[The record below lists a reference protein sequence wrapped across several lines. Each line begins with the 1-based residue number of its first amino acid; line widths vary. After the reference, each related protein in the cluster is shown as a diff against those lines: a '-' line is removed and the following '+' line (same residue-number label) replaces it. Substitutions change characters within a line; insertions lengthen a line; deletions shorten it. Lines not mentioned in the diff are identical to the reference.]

1 MKTPQILARV
11 LAAALILDG
20 GLANACLHGAKGNEQ
35 TSVVNGGTRVDRIR
49 VSGGSGRIM
58 KVFVGPKGLKDG
70 SGIRGIALS
79 GEAADLHKDLATQ
92 AAAIGREG
100 QPVTRSI
107 SKGGG
112 FSFEGT
118 GVTGTLTELTAA
130 AYPDWN
136 AVVSKL
142 KVDSQG
148 ANYDAAYTRWL
159 RKIQSSGRAAYALQ
173 ADAGGGPMPMLA
185 IQINYPGGDAAEIIG
200 DKMYETAGSDEV
212 PSITWFQGMS
222 NEALEKAVGMVAT
235 SAGASKYG
243 KDFSYDIPSVGAAAL
258 RVRVWNAYDEAKKAM
273 VERPGVLWMK

>member
-1 MKTPQILARV
+1 MTTPQALARV
-11 LAAALILDG
+11 LVSALILDG

-49 VSGGSGRIM
+49 VSGGSGKIM

-79 GEAADLHKDLATQ
+79 GEAAELHKDLATY

-100 QPVTRSI
+100 RPVMRGF
-107 SKGGG
+107 SKG

-118 GVTGTLTELTAA
+118 GVTGKLTELTPA

-142 KVDSQG
+142 KIESQG
-148 ANYDAAYTRWL
+148 ANYDAASTAWL

-185 IQINYPGGDAAEIIG
+185 IQITYPGGDMAEIVG
-200 DKMYETAGSDEV
+200 DKMYETVGSDKV
-212 PSITWFQGMS
+212 PSITWFQGVS
-222 NEALEKAVGMVAT
+222 NEALEKAVGLVAV
-235 SAGASKYG
+235 SAGAGQNG
-243 KDFSYDIPSVGAAAL
+243 KDFTYDIQGVGAAAL
-258 RVRVWNAYDEAKKAM
+258 RVRVWSAYDDAKKAV

>member
-1 MKTPQILARV
+1 MKTPQTLARV
-11 LAAALILDG
+11 LVAALILDG

-79 GEAADLHKDLATQ
+79 GEAAELHKGLATF

-100 QPVTRSI
+100 QPATRSL
-107 SKGGG
+107 SKG

-130 AYPDWN
+130 AYPDWK

-142 KVDSQG
+142 QIESQG
-148 ANYDAAYTRWL
+148 ANYDEAYTRWL

-185 IQINYPGGDAAEIIG
+185 IQIAYPGGDVGEIIG
-200 DKMYETAGSDEV
+200 DKMLETAGSDDV
-212 PSITWFQGMS
+212 PSITWFQGLS
-222 NEALEKAVGMVAT
+222 NEALEKAVGSVAT
-235 SAGASKYG
+235 AAGAGKYG
-243 KDFSYDIPSVGAAAL
+243 KDFNYDIPSVGAAAL
-258 RVRVWNAYDEAKKAM
+258 RVRVWSAYDEAKKAV